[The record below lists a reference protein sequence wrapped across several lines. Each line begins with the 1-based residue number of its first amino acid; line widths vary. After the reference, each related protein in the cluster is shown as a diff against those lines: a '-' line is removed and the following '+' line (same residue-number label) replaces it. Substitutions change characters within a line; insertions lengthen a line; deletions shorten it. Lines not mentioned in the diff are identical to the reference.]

1 MSHNIPTF
9 TKRPLTQFL
18 AVRVLMII
26 VAAFLMALDLNAFA
40 KSAKLFPGGFTGLA
54 LLLQEVVQRSWN
66 ICIPFSLMLV
76 ILNGIPAFASFFFIG
91 KRYTLLSCVM
101 ILLSGVFTDVLPT
114 FHITDDMLLSAIFGG
129 LLCATA
135 ICLCLHAGATS
146 GGTDFIAIF
155 IAERSGADAW
165 NYILAFNAAVLV
177 SAGLLFGWDKSL
189 YSIIFQFTSTQTM
202 TVLYKKY
209 QKATLLIIT
218 DKPDDVYKKIH
229 QVTNHDATL
238 FHGTG
243 CYQGKERKMLYSVI
257 SAAEEYS
264 VVRAI
269 RKADPNVF
277 LNVIKTGQLSGRF
290 YNRPKD

>member
-1 MSHNIPTF
+1 
-9 TKRPLTQFL
+9 
-18 AVRVLMII
+18 
-26 VAAFLMALDLNAFA
+26 
-40 KSAKLFPGGFTGLA
+40 
-54 LLLQEVVQRSWN
+54 
-66 ICIPFSLMLV
+66 
-76 ILNGIPAFASFFFIG
+76 
-91 KRYTLLSCVM
+91 
-101 ILLSGVFTDVLPT
+101 
-114 FHITDDMLLSAIFGG
+114 
-129 LLCATA
+129 
-135 ICLCLHAGATS
+135 
-146 GGTDFIAIF
+146 
-155 IAERSGADAW
+155 GADAW